1 MRTSRRA
8 MWTVVAVGLLV
19 VGALAI
25 GTWSGTCVDYVAI
38 PRECTVGPALGWPG
52 AVLTAAVCAAGA
64 LVCLRRAA
72 RRDAPASPPTSPSP
86 SASAGDDADL
96 RGPRS

>member
-1 MRTSRRA
+1 

-38 PRECTVGPALGWPG
+38 PGECTVEPALGWPG
-52 AVLTAAVCAAGA
+52 AILVAVVCAAGA

-72 RRDAPASPPTSPSP
+72 RRDAPASSPTST
-86 SASAGDDADL
+86 SASAGDDADP
-96 RGPRS
+96 RGPHS